1 MAALGA
7 VRATSQPNPS
17 HLIRPTPGHQA
28 QTFGVRERE
37 AHSPATMTP
46 QISETINAMGLHGD
60 SGGTGHDGGWGEEDG
75 RMEAVGT
82 RQCVMRC

>member
-1 MAALGA
+1 MAGLGA
-7 VRATSQPNPS
+7 VRTSSQPNPP
-17 HLIRPTPGHQA
+17 HLIRLTTGHQA
-28 QTFGVRERE
+28 QTFGVRE